1 MTTTVR
7 PTATPTSTTG
17 PTATKRASMSSLRRT
32 ALAGGVFYVLTFLAS
47 IPALFLLGPVLND
60 PSYIVSSGADTQVTF
75 GAFLDLV
82 TALTGIGTA
91 VALFPVVKR
100 QSEALALGFVTT
112 RMFEAAVIVIGVVSL
127 LAVVALRQP
136 GATGVQADSLVTV
149 GQSLVAVRGWTFLLG
164 PNVMAGLNALLLG
177 TLMLKSGLVP
187 RVIPAIGLIG
197 APMILAVTFAT
208 MFGLTHHGSAWWIL
222 AAPIFVWE
230 LSLGVYLVV
239 KGFKP
244 SPITAGMA
252 ALDTPTAL
260 GSVAV

>member
-7 PTATPTSTTG
+7 PATTHTTTTTRV
-17 PTATKRASMSSLRRT
+17 PMSSLRKT
-32 ALAGGVFYVLTFLAS
+32 ALAGGAFYVLTFLAS
-47 IPALFLLGPVLND
+47 IPAVFLLSPVLND
-60 PSYIVSSGADTQVTF
+60 PNYIVSAGADSRVTF

-112 RMFEAAVIVIGVVSL
+112 RLFEAAVIVIGVVSL
-127 LAVVALRQP
+127 LAVVSLRQP
-136 GATGVQADSLVTV
+136 GATGAQADSLVIA
-149 GQSLVAVRGWTFLLG
+149 GHSLVSVRNWTFLLG
-164 PNVMAGLNALLLG
+164 PNVMAGLNPLLLG
-177 TLMLKSGLVP
+177 TLLYKSGLVP
-187 RVIPAIGLIG
+187 RVIPTLGLIR

-208 MFGLTHHGSAWWIL
+208 MFGLTEHGSAWWIM

-230 LSLGVYLVV
+230 LSLGIYLVV

-244 SPITAGMA
+244 SPITAGMIA
-252 ALDTPTAL
+252 AGTPPAH
-260 GSVAV
+260 GNVAV